1 MADSCKLNVSSRLG
15 LVLSVFGLQGRCIKR
30 WQLFFLIIEAL
41 PDKSDERLLQA
52 CIRAVGS
59 YSFCICIA
67 SHAAW
72 VVY

>member
-1 MADSCKLNVSSRLG
+1 MHQALAA
-15 LVLSVFGLQGRCIKR
+15 I
-30 WQLFFLIIEAL
+30 FLIIEAL